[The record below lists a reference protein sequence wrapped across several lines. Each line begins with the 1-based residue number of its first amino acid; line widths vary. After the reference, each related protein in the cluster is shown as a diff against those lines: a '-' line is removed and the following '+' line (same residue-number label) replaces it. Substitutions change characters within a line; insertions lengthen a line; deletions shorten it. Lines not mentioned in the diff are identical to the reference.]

1 MPRLILLFS
10 SFSPAISKILTFT
23 ISIFIENVKVI
34 TVDGRLF
41 LGMLEGFDNNTN
53 IVISSAK
60 ERVFFKDRPTEDME
74 MGLCIV
80 RGNEVVAI
88 CDYDEEE
95 EAVTDYTNIHAEK
108 LKDTKNSLM

>member
-1 MPRLILLFS
+1 MYKWL
-10 SFSPAISKILTFT
+10 LTFT
-23 ISIFIENVKVI
+23 LLIFTENVKII

-41 LGMLEGFDNNTN
+41 LGTLEGFDNNTN
-53 IVISSAK
+53 LVISSAK

-95 EAVTDYTNIHAEK
+95 EAETDYTKIHAEQ
-108 LKDTKNSLM
+108 LKDTKNSLI